1 MFSSEYFLLIILPA
15 LTEIDQLQLGAEFV
29 ARIAELTSVHVL
41 WGKYCVVFH
50 CQNSGDVLSGMAGH
64 GVLIWGGQLSKNLRA
79 FKILLQRLWCSFKN
93 PSYWIYLSICFYH
106 NFFFFFVLFL
116 NTTAQFLRILGNQG
130 SCARPRGWGKLQ
142 GRGDALREKA
152 ELARWCTKGT
162 SLSSREDWVL
172 TGLPNS
178 EETSCPPAAS
188 FPYLSKMTLFCSEF
202 YCYLICV

>member
-1 MFSSEYFLLIILPA
+1 MSTFYWSLCQPWLWNWPTPVGSWVL
-15 LTEIDQLQLGAEFV
+15 FV

-79 FKILLQRLWCSFKN
+79 FKIVLQRLWCSFN
-93 PSYWIYLSICFYH
+93 LHIGFTSLYASFIITFS
-106 NFFFFFVLFL
+106 FFFVLFL

-130 SCARPRGWGKLQ
+130 SCVRPRGWGKLQ

-152 ELARWCTKGT
+152 ELARWCTKVT
-162 SLSSREDWVL
+162 SLSSREGWVL